1 MVRRPRASGSGS
13 RSASGSSTALG
24 RSCTTRLRCRSTC
37 SAAEEWPTSNPDCSE
52 RPVWTHPSK
61 FSWPSPW
68 TDGPD
73 QLKTRQRSCIGMRS
87 GSRPGLTHLPRVGR
101 LEWRLDLVQV
111 ENHPFSRFGRETDA
125 CENLLEL
132 VVGPPAANVVGRFP
146 DADDVERI
154 LTRGAVV
161 AELTEGNGP
170 STLHDQRVPTV
181 IHRLQFV
188 DVADELRDEHC
199 WHDAR
204 VEPKRTHMFR
214 TLMPRSALW
223 TVADQLTDVWAG
235 STGVRKELG
244 ELFGWFHESEC
255 LAGPVVEAR
264 RDAGQVFGSV
274 DG

>member
-1 MVRRPRASGSGS
+1 MPPGSWAAAQAECEDEQYRQSLSADTWAAISS
-13 RSASGSSTALG
+13 RSPLARGPGPRSSTSVSSLSG
-24 RSCTTRLRCRSTC
+24 RAVSGRYLSKPRIPGSAEFKAMCGMNAPYLRTEGRAQHAASVPRRLRSTIPARPSLLPAATARRRLPRS
-37 SAAEEWPTSNPDCSE
+37 
-52 RPVWTHPSK
+52 
-61 FSWPSPW
+61 
-68 TDGPD
+68 
-73 QLKTRQRSCIGMRS
+73 LM
-87 GSRPGLTHLPRVGR
+87 PRVGR
-101 LEWRLDLVQV
+101 LERRLDLVQV

-132 VVGPPAANVVGRFP
+132 VVGPPAANVVGRLP

-214 TLMPRSALW
+214 TLMPL
-223 TVADQLTDVWAG
+223 
-235 STGVRKELG
+235 
-244 ELFGWFHESEC
+244 
-255 LAGPVVEAR
+255 
-264 RDAGQVFGSV
+264 
-274 DG
+274 